1 MILFFELF
9 VIFGFQFWD
18 LKSRLVFLVFLFK
31 ILLDLNSYE
40 FLFLFLFL
48 FFYLVKINKLILW
61 YKTKWFFD
69 SYVPHNC
76 YWHFEARKASLIVPG
91 GVLFPKSNGET
102 QIQWLGFFLKF
113 WAEQLPL
120 TLAPYIKRTE
130 KLFLHFYKPSN
141 FQRYQTPEFLIAP

>member
-1 MILFFELF
+1 MI
-9 VIFGFQFWD
+9 FWFTRVV
-18 LKSRLVFLVFLFK
+18 LPF
-31 ILLDLNSYE
+31 
-40 FLFLFLFL
+40 
-48 FFYLVKINKLILW
+48 
-61 YKTKWFFD
+61 
-69 SYVPHNC
+69 YVPYNC
-76 YWHFEARKASLIVPG
+76 YWHFEAHEVSLIVPG
-91 GVLFPKSNGET
+91 GALFPKSNGET